1 MYEYFYFNKY
11 KKYKTKY
18 LNFNKLQYGGVNN
31 EIKNK
36 AIENGLEYDSYT
48 MQTIDDLNKIIDIKS
63 TAIKNGLEYNPYT
76 MQTIDNL
83 NKIID
88 IRAMEEKKEKDY
100 FNKYYKVIKNKIYK
114 ISMLNLIT
122 CRKVDNLENKISD
135 SPGLNIDKRPIY
147 TNGIFT
153 CIGIGVHFL
162 EHNYFEHIYPHDYTN
177 IKSDSISNWKKIL
190 KSINNECIYIY
201 ALEIT
206 DEHIPFLMM
215 FEELNKFNNLRFIR
229 LDIDIDVFNKNN
241 KIGIDHKG
249 PWYYLENTNNKSN

>member
-1 MYEYFYFNKY
+1 
-11 KKYKTKY
+11 
-18 LNFNKLQYGGVNN
+18 
-31 EIKNK
+31 
-36 AIENGLEYDSYT
+36 
-48 MQTIDDLNKIIDIKS
+48 
-63 TAIKNGLEYNPYT
+63 

-100 FNKYYKVIKNKIYK
+100 FNKYYEVIKNKIYE
-114 ISMLNLIT
+114 ISMFDLT
-122 CRKVDNLENKISD
+122 TYHKVDNLENKISD

-147 TNGIFT
+147 TNGICT

-162 EHNYFEHIYPHDYTN
+162 GHNYFEHIYPHDYTN

-201 ALEIT
+201 VHEIT

-215 FEELNKFNNLRFIR
+215 FEELKKFNNLRFIR
-229 LDIDIDVFNKNN
+229 LDIDIFNKNN
-241 KIGIDHKG
+241 KIGIDKDG